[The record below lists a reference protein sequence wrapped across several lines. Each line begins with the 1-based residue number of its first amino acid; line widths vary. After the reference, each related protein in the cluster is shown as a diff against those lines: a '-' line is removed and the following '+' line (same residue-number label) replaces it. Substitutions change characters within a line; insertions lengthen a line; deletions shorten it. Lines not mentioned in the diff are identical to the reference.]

1 MVSKHHSNE
10 IMAEPKPNTPALS
23 ASSPPSISNLFEN
36 THSLNSIDIKSQ
48 VDELVMMDAP
58 IRSEDLT
65 IKILKR
71 TYCKYKDIASAVR
84 GRETPISFE
93 ELHEKLLNFEAHLQH
108 EEEKKNNLP
117 VTTNYANKMGN
128 GDRNNNL
135 N

>member
-36 THSLNSIDIKSQ
+36 THSLISIDIKSQ

-71 TYCKYKDIASAVR
+71 TYCKIQRHCLSK
-84 GRETPISFE
+84 
-93 ELHEKLLNFEAHLQH
+93 LHEKLLNFEAHLQH

-128 GDRNNNL
+128 GDQNNNL